1 MCIALLLLA
10 AVIISG
16 NTFSIQRQERKES
29 KNVQKIA
36 VVKLRKI
43 ERTTFVYTQIFTQI
57 GQRK

>member
-1 MCIALLLLA
+1 MFIARLLLA

-16 NTFSIQRQERKES
+16 NTFSIQCQERKES
-29 KNVQKIA
+29 KNVQKIT

-43 ERTTFVYTQIFTQI
+43 ERTTFVYTQIITQI